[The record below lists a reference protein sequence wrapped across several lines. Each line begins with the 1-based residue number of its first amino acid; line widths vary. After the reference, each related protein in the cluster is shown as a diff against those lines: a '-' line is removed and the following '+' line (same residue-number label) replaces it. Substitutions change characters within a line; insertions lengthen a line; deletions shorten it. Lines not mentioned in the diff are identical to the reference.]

1 MTAEMPID
9 ADYATAQAHRSEHN
23 SSGGGAGA
31 LVVVPLAGVLV
42 MVAAL
47 IVANAVDHWW
57 TLVLAML
64 FDLVAI
70 LCVMGTVMS
79 MLGGDDD

>member
-1 MTAEMPID
+1 MPID
-9 ADYATAQAHRSEHN
+9 ADHATAHVHRSEHN
-23 SSGGGAGA
+23 SSGVGAGA
-31 LVVVPLAGVLV
+31 LVVVPLAGVLA

-57 TLVLAML
+57 TLVLAMS

-70 LCVMGTVMS
+70 LCVMGTVMR